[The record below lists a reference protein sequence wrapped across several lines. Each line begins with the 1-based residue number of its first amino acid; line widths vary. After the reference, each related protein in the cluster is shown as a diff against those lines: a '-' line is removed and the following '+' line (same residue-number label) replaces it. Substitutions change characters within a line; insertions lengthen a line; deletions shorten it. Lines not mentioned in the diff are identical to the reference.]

1 MADEDKLRD
10 YLARV
15 IAELHQTR
23 QRLHD
28 AESQEHEP
36 IAIVGM
42 ACRYPGDVRSP
53 EDLWRLVH
61 EGRDAVGE
69 FPSGRDW
76 DVESLYH
83 PDPDHPSTS
92 YVREGGFLHE
102 AADFDAELF
111 HMSPREAL
119 ATDPQQRLLLE
130 TAWEA
135 FERAGIDPQSVQ
147 GSRTGVFTG
156 VMYNDYSSRLMHQ
169 VPAGF
174 EGQVGNG
181 SAGSI
186 ASGRVAYSFG
196 LEGPA
201 VTVDTACSSSL
212 VSLHL
217 AAHALRQG
225 ECTLALAGGV
235 TVMATPGTFVEFS
248 RQRGLA
254 PDGRCKPFAA
264 AADGTGWSEGVGLL
278 LVERLSDA
286 QRNGHPVLAVL
297 RGSAVNQDGASNG
310 LTAPNG
316 PSQQRVI
323 RQALANAGLTAAD
336 VDVVEA
342 HGTGTTLG
350 DPIEA
355 QALLATYGEGRSGD
369 APLWLGSVKSNLGHT
384 QAAAGV
390 AGIIKMVMAMHEG
403 VLPRTLHV
411 DEPSPHIDWSGGTVR
426 LLTEPRAWAHPE
438 RPLRAA
444 VSSFGMSGTNAHVVI
459 EGPPAAAEEEEPADE
474 QQAPGPA
481 VWALSGHTSE
491 ALAAQAGKL
500 RTWLEENPD
509 TDARAVGS
517 ALLRTRAALA
527 HRGVVFGADREEL
540 LAGLAAV
547 AEETPVRGAVV
558 GTAAGGK
565 LALLFTGQGAQ
576 RAGMGAEL
584 YDTYPVFAEALDEAC
599 TALDTHLPQPLKP
612 LMFAEADSPEADL
625 LDDTTY
631 TQPALFAYEVALYR
645 LAESFG
651 IRPDFLAGHSIGELT
666 AAHLAGVWTLA
677 DAARLVATRARLMGT
692 LPTGGAMLSM
702 ATDRDTAAGLLKDV
716 DGASIAAH
724 NSPVSTVV
732 SGDTQAVDAVAER
745 CAEAGVTTRRLR
757 VSHAFHS
764 AHMDPILE
772 EFRAAVAE
780 TAAQAPALPVVSNRT
795 GQPLT
800 ADEAASPE
808 YWAGQLRH
816 TVDYAAVTTYLE
828 QAGTSTYLELGPDT
842 TLATLTADTLTAPAT
857 AVAAQQRKRGQVE
870 ALTTALA
877 TVHTAHTPLAWPG
890 TSGAVDLPTY
900 AFQHRTY
907 WLNAPAWAGDP
918 GHLGLRRT
926 EHALLGAAM
935 ELADGA
941 GAVTFTGSLSLR
953 THPWLADHAVDG
965 TVLLPGTAFVDL
977 ALHAGEHT
985 GHPHLAELTLQT
997 PLVLPENGTLH
1008 LQVTAGADADGSG
1021 QRPVTVH
1028 SRAEDGDVWTPHATG
1043 LLTATPAGGPEGDPA
1058 VDLAAWPPAG
1068 AESLP
1073 VGSLYDEL
1081 AEHGYHYGPAF
1092 RGLSAAWRAAD
1103 GDVYAEVALAADT
1116 GTDPSGYGI
1125 HPALLD
1131 AALHAL
1137 GLAPGGEE
1145 GTQLPFSWSDVE
1157 LHATGA
1163 DFLRVHVRRVTPT
1176 SARITL
1182 ADPAGSPVGR
1192 VGSLTLR
1199 QVDAAQLRQ
1208 AAAADPH
1215 HDSLFTLDWAPLTL
1229 PETDTTPG
1237 YVFLAPPAGGDG
1249 VPGAGGGRAVA
1260 DLEALLAGDEVPAT
1274 VLLPVGDPGDSPLP
1288 ARVRE
1293 SNTRLLEFV
1302 QRWLA
1307 EERLAGTRLAV
1318 VTSGAVAAEP
1328 GDPVTDLVAAA
1339 AWGLLRSAQSEHP
1352 DRFLLLDVDGDP
1364 RTVAALGAVLACGE
1378 PQTAVREGRALAARL
1393 GRSAADDVLTPPP
1406 GEDHWCLGV
1415 TGQGSLDDVALVPSP
1430 EAGADLGPGEVRVAV
1445 RAGGLNF
1452 RDVVVT
1458 LGMVADVRA
1467 VGGEGAGIV
1476 VEAAPD
1482 VTHLAAGDRVM
1493 GLFTTTG
1500 PVTVTDARLLSRI
1513 PEGWSF
1519 AEAATVPIVFLTAYY
1534 GLVDLAAVEPGERLL
1549 VHAGAGGVGMATLQ
1563 LARHWGVNVLSTA
1576 SSGKQHV
1583 LREYGV
1589 EDTRI
1594 ASSRTLDF
1602 EEQFRTA
1609 TDGAG
1614 VDVVLNSLA
1623 GEFADASLRLLSDG
1637 GRFVEI
1643 GKTDIR
1649 DPETVAEEYPGT
1661 TYQAFDL
1668 GDAGPD
1674 RIQEMLEELRELF
1687 ESGVLRPLPVTSWDI
1702 RRAPEA
1708 LRHLSQAR
1716 HIGKVV
1722 LTIPA
1727 PIDPDGTV
1735 LVTGGTGVLGAHVA
1749 RHLVTAHGVR
1759 NLLLTSRSGPDA
1771 PGATELHDQ
1780 LTALGAEVRIA
1791 ACDAADRDRL
1801 ATLLDTVSDAHPL
1814 RAVVHTAGVLDD
1826 ATVDRLTPEQLA
1838 AVLRPKVDAAWNL
1851 HELTEHLELDAFVL
1865 FSSAAATFGAP
1876 GQANY
1881 ATANTFLDALAA
1893 LRHRR
1898 GLPATSLGW
1907 GLWAEA
1913 SGMTG
1918 HLDDADVARVSRA
1931 GVVPLTTAHG
1941 LELLDAGLSG
1951 SRPFLLPTGL
1961 DTRVLDPATA
1971 PPLLRALV
1979 QPRRAAATPA
1989 SRGAARSG
1997 GRGSSLADELSAMAP
2012 ENRERHVLDLVRSH
2026 VATVLVLG
2034 DATAVGADRSFRE
2047 LGFDSLTAVEMRNR
2061 LTAATG
2067 LQLPTTLVFDHP
2079 TPALLARF
2087 VLDELLG
2094 ALPQTALSPA
2104 VGPRADEDEPIAII
2118 GMACRFPGGVA
2129 SPEDLWRLVSEG
2141 RDGIGAFPEDR
2152 GWDLDRLMDPD
2163 PERLGTSATSQGGFL
2178 YDAAEFDAELF
2189 RISPREALATDPQ
2202 HRLLLETAWEAF
2214 ERAGID
2220 PHTLRNTA
2228 TGVFA
2233 GVISQDY
2240 LSRLTETPEGFEGQV
2255 GIGSALSIASGRV
2268 SYTFGLEGPA
2278 VTVDTACSSSLV
2290 TLHLACQSLRSG
2302 ESTLALAGGVTV
2314 MATPGCFTEF
2324 SRQGGLAPD
2333 GRCKPFAAGADGT
2346 GWSEG
2351 VGLLLVERLSD
2362 AVRNGRR
2369 ILAVVRG
2376 SAVNQDG
2383 ASNGLTAPNGPSQQR
2398 VIRQALA
2405 NAGLSTSD
2413 VDAVEAHGTG
2423 TTLGDPIEAQALLA
2437 TYGKDRAEDTPLWL
2451 GSLKSNLGHTQ
2462 AAAGVGGVIKM
2473 VMAMREG
2480 VLPQT
2485 LYVDEPSSHIDWTA
2499 GGVRLLTEQRP
2510 WTVDEERPRRAGVS
2524 SFGMSGTNAHVIIE
2538 QAPEPEAAPAVV
2550 EPGGVVVWPVSGH
2563 TPQALADQAGRL
2575 HAYLTERPEITPA
2588 GVAHS
2593 LVTTRPALGD
2603 RAVVVGGE
2611 RDELLEG
2618 LAAIAAGEPSARV
2631 VTGDVRSEGKTVF
2644 VFPGQGAQWAGMAAD
2659 LIETEP
2665 VFAQAIAEC
2674 EAALSVYADDWSLTD
2689 VLADP
2694 EGVLLERVDVV
2705 QPALFAVMVSLAR
2718 LWQHHGIKPDA
2729 VIGHSQ
2735 GEIAAAHIAGALTL
2749 EDAAK
2754 VVCLRSRAIRALSGQ
2769 GAMASIAL
2777 PHAQVADGI
2786 AAWDGKL
2793 SVAVVNSP
2801 TATVISGDTDAVT
2814 AYLAQCEK
2822 AGVRN
2827 RLLPVDYAS
2836 HGPHVTALRETL
2848 LSTLAGL
2855 EPGPASIPFYST
2867 VTGEEFDTTGLTAD
2881 YWYTNLRETV
2891 RFHDTLT
2898 RLVDSGHTTYVE
2910 TSPHPTLTTAITDS
2924 GTDTPVTVTGSLRR
2938 HEHSPTQFRL
2948 ALGHLHAHGTA
2959 VDWHTTPTAPADLPT
2974 YPFQHQTYWLD
2985 VPATGG
2991 DPASL
2996 GLQHTDHP
3004 LLPASLQH
3012 ADNSGTFSFTG
3023 QVSLRSHPWLGDHA
3037 VAGTVLLPG
3046 AALVDLAL
3054 HAGDRTAHP
3063 HLAELTLQTP
3073 LVIPQDATLQL
3084 QVTVGPEDDQG
3095 RSPVSVHTRQADD
3108 EPWVTHAVGV
3118 LADEDGDPAGADLGA
3133 WPPADGVALP
3143 VDTLYDDLAE
3153 RGYGYG
3159 PAFRGLTAAWRQG
3172 DDLYAEVGLDP
3183 ATDVTGY
3190 GIHPALLDAALH
3202 TLGADTRSGG
3212 DDAEVALPF
3221 SWAGV
3226 SLYATGATAAR
3237 VRIERSDPRNVTLHL
3252 ADATGQPVARV
3263 RALTL
3268 RPVDPAQ
3275 LSAPAPDADSRLF
3288 SVAWTQLTPPE
3299 EPREQRYTFL
3309 LAGAEA
3315 APDADV
3321 LDRLDEAG
3329 ELPLPERVQAASEQ
3343 ALAALQGWLADEGA
3357 ADSRLVVLTGGA
3369 VAARAGEHP
3378 TDLVHAPLW
3387 GMIRSVQTEH
3397 PDRIT
3402 LLDTDRTP
3410 TPAEVALALT
3420 LDEPQL
3426 ALRDGTFHAP
3436 RLARHPAP
3444 ERLTPPA
3451 DALAW
3456 RLGVT
3461 GGGTVE
3467 DVRLVDFPEAAAPLE
3482 PGQVRIALRA
3492 AGLNFRDVVVAL
3504 GMVADVRSLGGEGA
3518 GVVLEV
3524 APDVTHVAVGDR
3536 VMGLLSGTGPI
3547 TMTDARL
3554 VTRIPD
3560 GWTFAEAATVP
3571 IVYLTAYYG
3580 LSDLAGVQAGERL
3593 LLHAATGGVGTATLH
3608 LAEHWGLEVYA
3619 TASAPKQHVLREYGL
3634 PDARIASSR
3643 TLDFEERFRTA
3654 TEDSGVDVVLNSLA
3668 GDFTDA
3674 SLRLLGDGGRF
3685 VEIGKTD
3692 IRDAETVAEEYP
3704 GRTYQVF
3711 DLGDAGPDRI
3721 QEMLRE
3727 LGELF
3732 AGGALAPLPVTAWDI
3747 HDAQQAI
3754 RFLSQARHV
3763 GKVVLTIPAPIDPD
3777 GTVLVTGGT
3786 GVLGAHVAR
3795 HLVTAHGVRNL
3806 LLTSRSGPDAPGAR
3820 TLHEELTALGAT
3832 VQITACDTA
3841 DRDRLAALLDTVSD
3855 DHPLT
3860 GVVHAAGVLDD
3871 ATTEQLTPAHLA
3883 TVRRPKVD
3891 AAWNLHELTAE
3902 RGVDTFVLFSSAA
3915 AGLGAPGQAN
3925 YAAANAFLDALA
3937 LHRHGRGQHALSLGW
3952 GYWAEASGMTG
3963 HMSQADTDRLARG
3976 GVRPLRTETGLRL
3989 FASALAA
3996 GAPALLPIDLDPAR
4010 LAAGGSVPPMMR
4022 GLVRPARRVAA
4033 AAGPGAAGGLART
4046 LADLSPAAR
4055 QERVLTLVGQH
4066 VAAVLGRTGEVAADR
4081 AFKDLGFD
4089 SLTAVELRNRLGAA
4103 TGVQLPTTVVFDHP
4117 NPRALTKFLLG
4128 QLLGADAGTDA
4139 PRARTAAAARAD
4151 DEPIAIVG
4159 MACRF
4164 PGDVASPEDL
4174 WRLLAEGRTG
4184 IGPFPDDRGW
4194 DLDSLLNPDP
4204 DHAGTSTTHRGGFLH
4219 DAAKFDADLFRIS
4232 PREALATDPQQR
4244 LLLETAWET
4253 FERAGIDPQSLH
4265 GSQTGVFTGLTSQD
4279 YFSRLGSISEELEG
4293 YLGTG
4298 SLASIASG
4306 RIAYTLGLEGPA
4318 VTVDTACSSS
4328 LVALHMAAQSLRQG
4342 ECDLALAGGVTI
4354 MATPNAFV
4362 VFSRQRGLAPD
4373 GCCKPFADGA
4383 DGTGWSEGVG
4393 LLLVERL
4400 SDARRNGHKVLAVV
4414 RGSAVNQDGASNG
4427 LTAPNGPSQQRV
4439 IRQALANA
4447 GLSTSDVDAVEAHG
4461 TGTTLGDPIE
4471 AQAVLATYGQD
4482 RPEGSPLWL
4491 GSLKSNIG
4499 HTQAAAGV
4507 GGVIKMV
4514 MAMREGVLPQTLHV
4528 DEPSSHID
4536 WTAGAVQLLTEQR
4549 PWTLDEERPR
4559 RAGISSFGMSGTNA
4573 HVIIE
4578 QAQEPEHEQET
4589 AEPAAG
4595 VVVWPISGH
4604 TPQAVADQAARLH
4617 SHLSEHAEIT
4627 PAQAAHGLI
4636 STRSALGHRAVVVG
4650 GERDEL
4656 LDGLAAFAA
4665 GQPSARVVSGTVR
4678 PGGKTVFVFPGQG
4691 AQWAG
4696 MAADLIETEPVF
4708 AQAIADCEAA
4718 LAVYADDWSLTDV
4731 LADPEGALLERVDV
4745 VQPALFAVMVSLA
4758 RLWQHHGIS
4767 PDAVIGH
4774 SQGEIAAA
4782 HIAGAL
4788 TLEDAAKVVCLRSQ
4802 AIRVLSG
4809 QGTMASVALPHT
4821 QIAEEI
4827 AAWDGKLSVAV
4838 VNSPTATVISGD
4850 TDAVKAYLAQCEE
4863 AGVRNRLL
4871 PVDYAS
4877 HGPHVTAL
4885 RETLLDTLAGL
4896 EPVEASTPFYS
4907 TVTGE
4912 EFDTTGLTADY
4923 WYTNLRETVR
4933 FHDTLNRLITDGHT
4947 TYVETSPHPTL
4958 TTAIADTPA
4967 ESEAALTVTGTL
4979 RRHEHSPTQLR
4990 LALAHLHTHGA
5001 PVEWHATP
5009 TTPADL
5015 PTYPFQ
5021 HEHYWLHAPAT
5032 DGGDPAAL
5040 GLTGAAHALL
5050 GAAIEH
5056 PGTGGT
5062 TLTGTLSLA
5071 THPWLAD
5078 HAVGDVVLLPGTAF
5092 VELALH
5098 AGDHTGHPHLAELT
5112 LQAPLVLPE
5121 RGTVQLHVSVGGD
5134 DAGRSSVT
5142 VHSRQAADEDGAEWT
5157 LHATGVLSESTP
5169 APVDTGMAVWPP
5181 QGAEALATDTLYD
5194 DLAAHGYQYGPAF
5207 QGLTAA
5213 WRKGDDVYAEVGLDA
5228 DTAASGYGLHP
5239 ALLDATLHALALGS
5253 ADGDGVQ
5260 LPFSWSGVELYATE
5274 ATSVRAR
5281 VTPSGPTTVTV
5292 ELSDP
5297 QGAAVARID
5306 ALTLRPV
5313 DVSQLPAA
5321 GAATRN
5327 RLFAM
5332 AWSPLPAAPGTA
5344 PAPDWAALLT
5354 APPTEAL
5361 ADRAYAQLADDASLP
5376 MPDRVHRAVAQALG
5390 HVQEWL
5396 ADEANADRHL
5406 VVLTSRAVATAD
5418 DEDVTD
5424 LVHAPLWGLI
5434 RSAQSENPG
5443 RITVVDTDG
5452 HPDSEAALPAAL
5464 TLDEPQLALRGGQM
5478 LAPRLTRHTAA
5489 PDRALTLQPE
5499 GTVLIT
5505 GGTGTLGAHTARHL
5519 VTAHGARHL
5528 LLTSRSGPDA
5538 TGATELRDELTAL
5551 GADVRIAACDTAD
5564 RDQLTALLD
5573 TIPEEHPLTAVVHTA
5588 GALADATL
5596 PNLTPDH
5603 LTTALQPKVDAAWN
5617 LHELTQGLKLDTFVL
5632 YSSAA
5637 ATLGAPGQA
5646 NYATANTFLDTL
5658 AHHRTRQGLPAV
5670 SLAWGYWAE
5679 QSGMTGH
5686 LDQADVGKLR
5696 RSGLVPLTNEQ
5707 GMALFDAATAPG
5719 GPAVLLPAGV
5729 STGQLDAE
5737 TAPPLLR
5744 ALARPARRAAGAAGR
5759 GAADLVGRLA
5769 GLEPAERAEALV
5781 ELVSGHVAAVLGHA
5795 STSSAPPEK
5804 AFKDLGF
5811 DSLTAVELR
5820 NRLNAATGLRLPATL
5835 VFDHPSPAA
5844 VAELLDEELFADGGP
5859 AVPHSAPVDPLAELD
5874 RLDAALS
5881 AVGQDEAVRDRV
5893 AQRLSAVLARLGADR
5908 EREDGVSDRLQTASS
5923 DELFAFIDKDL
5934 GRNSNA

>member
-42 ACRYPGDVRSP
+42 ACRYPGDIRSP

-83 PDPDHPSTS
+83 PDPDHPATS

-102 AADFDAELF
+102 AAEFDAELF

-355 QALLATYGEGRSGD
+355 QALLATYGEGRPDD

-411 DEPSPHIDWSGGTVR
+411 DEPSPHIDWSSGTVR
-426 LLTEPRAWAHPE
+426 LLTEQRAWAHAE

-459 EGPPAAAEEEEPADE
+459 EGPPAAAEPEEPAAE
-474 QQAPGPA
+474 AAPGPV
-481 VWALSGHTSE
+481 VWALSGHTPE

-500 RTWLEENPD
+500 RTWLAENPD

-547 AEETPVRGAVV
+547 AEEMPGQGAVV
-558 GTAAGGK
+558 GTVGGGK
-565 LALLFTGQGAQ
+565 LAVLFTGQGAQ

-584 YDTYPVFAEALDEAC
+584 YGTYPVFAEALDAAC
-599 TALDTHLPQPLKP
+599 AALDGHLPQPLKP
-612 LMFAEADSPEADL
+612 LLFAEADTPEAEL
-625 LDDTTY
+625 LNDTTY

-666 AAHLAGVWTLA
+666 AAHIAGVWTLA
-677 DAARLVATRARLMGT
+677 DAARLVATRGRLMGG

-702 ATDRDTAAGLLKDV
+702 ATDRDTAAGLLQGIEGV
-716 DGASIAAH
+716 SVAAH

-732 SGDTQAVDAVAER
+732 SGDSQAVDAVAER
-745 CAEAGVTTRRLR
+745 CAEAGVTARRLR

-764 AHMDPILE
+764 AHMNPILE
-772 EFRAAVAE
+772 EFRAAVAG
-780 TAAQAPALPVVSNRT
+780 TPAQAPALPVISNRT

-800 ADEAASPE
+800 ADQAASPD
-808 YWAGQLRH
+808 YWAEQLRQ
-816 TVDYAAVTTYLE
+816 TVEYAAVTAHLE
-828 QAGTSTYLELGPDT
+828 QAGTGTYLELGPDT
-842 TLATLTADTLTAPAT
+842 TLATLTTDTLTAPAT

-907 WLNAPAWAGDP
+907 WLSAPAWAGDP

-935 ELADGA
+935 ELADGG

-953 THPWLADHAVDG
+953 THPWLADHAVNG

-997 PLVLPENGTLH
+997 PLVLAESGTVH

-1028 SRAEDGDVWTPHATG
+1028 SRTEDGDVWTPHATG
-1043 LLTATPAGGPEGDPA
+1043 FLTATPARDPEGEPS

-1068 AESLP
+1068 ADSLP

-1116 GTDPSGYGI
+1116 GTEPGGYGI

-1137 GLAPGGEE
+1137 GLAPGGED

-1176 SARITL
+1176 SAQITL
-1182 ADPAGSPVGR
+1182 ADPAGGPVGR
-1192 VGSLTLR
+1192 VGALTLR
-1199 QVDAAQLRQ
+1199 QVDAAQLKQ

-1229 PETDTTPG
+1229 PETDTAPGHVVLTPLTG
-1237 YVFLAPPAGGDG
+1237 DGFPGAAGGR
-1249 VPGAGGGRAVA
+1249 VVA
-1260 DLEALLAGDEVPAT
+1260 DLDALLAEGDIPAA
-1274 VLLPVGDPGDSPLP
+1274 VLLPVADPGGSALP

-1293 SNTRLLEFV
+1293 SNTGLLEFV

-1318 VTSGAVAAEP
+1318 VTSAAVAAEP

-1352 DRFLLLDVDGDP
+1352 DRFLLVDVDADA
-1364 RTVAALGAVLACGE
+1364 RSAAALGAVLACGE

-1393 GRSAADDVLTPPP
+1393 GRSSADDVLTPPP

-1430 EAGADLGPGEVRVAV
+1430 EAGADLRPGEVRVAV

-1467 VGGEGAGIV
+1467 VGGEGAGVV
-1476 VEAAPD
+1476 VEVAPD

-1500 PVTVTDARLLSRI
+1500 PVTVTDARLLARI

-1563 LARHWGVNVLSTA
+1563 LARHWGVEVLSTA

-1589 EDTRI
+1589 EDARI

-1623 GEFADASLRLLSDG
+1623 GEFADASLRLLGDG

-1649 DPETVAEEYPGT
+1649 DAEAVAEEYPGT

-1668 GDAGPD
+1668 GDAGPE
-1674 RIQEMLEELRELF
+1674 RIQEMLQELRELF

-1727 PIDPDGTV
+1727 PIDPNGTV

-1749 RHLVTAHGVR
+1749 RHLVTTHGVR
-1759 NLLLTSRSGPDA
+1759 SLLLTSRSGPDA
-1771 PGATELHDQ
+1771 PSARSLHEE
-1780 LTALGAEVRIA
+1780 LTALGADVRIA
-1791 ACDAADRDRL
+1791 ACDAADRDQL
-1801 ATLLDTVSDAHPL
+1801 AALLGTVGDDHPL

-1838 AVLRPKVDAAWNL
+1838 TVLRPKVDAAWNL

-1931 GVVPLTTAHG
+1931 GVVPLTTEHG
-1941 LELLDAGLSG
+1941 LALLDAGLSG

-1979 QPRRAAATPA
+1979 QPRRAAATAA
-1989 SRGAARSG
+1989 SRGAARTG
-1997 GRGSSLADELSAMAP
+1997 GRGSSLAEELSALPP
-2012 ENRERHVLDLVRSH
+2012 ENRERHVLDLVRGH

-2094 ALPQTALSPA
+2094 ALPQAALSPA
-2104 VGPRADEDEPIAII
+2104 VGTRADEDEPIAII

-2152 GWDLDRLMDPD
+2152 SWDLDRLMDPD

-2220 PHTLRNTA
+2220 PSTLRNTA

-2437 TYGKDRAEDTPLWL
+2437 TYGQDRSEDAPLWL

-2499 GGVRLLTEQRP
+2499 GAVQLLTEQRP
-2510 WTVDEERPRRAGVS
+2510 WDVADARPRRAGVS

-2538 QAPEPEAAPAVV
+2538 QAPEPETVPAAV
-2550 EPGGVVVWPVSGH
+2550 EQDGVLAWPVSGH
-2563 TPQALADQAGRL
+2563 TPQALADQARRL
-2575 HAYLTERPEITPA
+2575 HDYLTERPEVTPA
-2588 GVAHS
+2588 EVAHS
-2593 LVTTRPALGD
+2593 LVTTRSALGD
-2603 RAVVVGGE
+2603 RAVVVGGA

-2631 VTGDVRSEGKTVF
+2631 VTGGVRSEGRTVF

-2659 LIETEP
+2659 LIEAEP
-2665 VFAQAIAEC
+2665 VFAQAIADC
-2674 EAALSVYADDWSLTD
+2674 EAALSVYAEDWSLRD

-2694 EGVLLERVDVV
+2694 EGALLERVDVV

-2718 LWQHHGIKPDA
+2718 LWQHHGVRPDA
-2729 VIGHSQ
+2729 VVGHSQ
-2735 GEIAAAHIAGALTL
+2735 GEIAAAHVAGALSL
-2749 EDAAK
+2749 QDAAK
-2754 VVCLRSRAIRALSGQ
+2754 VVCLRSQAIRALSGQ

-2777 PHAQVADGI
+2777 PHTQVADAI

-2801 TATVISGDTDAVT
+2801 TATVISGDTDAVN

-2822 AGVRN
+2822 SGVRN

-2836 HGPHVTALRETL
+2836 HGPHVTALRDTL
-2848 LSTLAGL
+2848 LTTLDGL
-2855 EPGPASIPFYST
+2855 EPQAAAIPFYST
-2867 VTGEEFDTTGLTAD
+2867 VTGEEIDTTGLTAE

-2898 RLVDSGHTTYVE
+2898 QLIDSGHTTYVE

-2924 GTDTPVTVTGSLRR
+2924 GTETPVTATGSLRR

-2959 VDWHTTPTAPADLPT
+2959 VDWRLTPTAPADLPT

-2985 VPATGG
+2985 VRTTGG

-3023 QVSLRSHPWLGDHA
+3023 QVSLRSHPWLADHA

-3046 AALVDLAL
+3046 TALVDLAL

-3118 LADEDGDPAGADLGA
+3118 LADEEADSAGEDLGT
-3133 WPPADGVALP
+3133 WPPADATALP

-3159 PAFRGLTAAWRQG
+3159 PAFRGLTAAWRRG

-3202 TLGADTRSGG
+3202 TLGADTEGG
-3212 DDAEVALPF
+3212 EENAEVALPF

-3237 VRIERSDPRNVTLHL
+3237 VRIERSDPRTVTLHL

-3275 LSAPAPDADSRLF
+3275 LPTAAPDSDNRMY
-3288 SVAWTQLTPPE
+3288 SVVWTQLAAPE
-3299 EPREQRYTFL
+3299 APQERPHTFL

-3321 LDRLDEAG
+3321 LARLEDAEDG
-3329 ELPLPERVQAASEQ
+3329 GGRTLPERVQAAGER
-3343 ALAALQGWLADEGA
+3343 ALAALQGWLADEDA
-3357 ADSRLVVLTGGA
+3357 ADSRLVVLTCGA

-3378 TDLVHAPLW
+3378 ADLVHAPLW
-3387 GMIRSVQTEH
+3387 GLVRSVQTEH

-3402 LLDTDRTP
+3402 LLDADRAP
-3410 TPAEVALALT
+3410 TPEEVAAALA

-3426 ALRDGTFHAP
+3426 ALRDGVLHAP

-3444 ERLTPPA
+3444 ERLAPPA

-3580 LSDLAGVQAGERL
+3580 LSDLAGVQEGERL
-3593 LLHAATGGVGTATLH
+3593 LLHAATGGVGMATLH

-3634 PDARIASSR
+3634 PQARIASSR
-3643 TLDFEERFRTA
+3643 SLDFEEQFRTA
-3654 TEDSGVDVVLNSLA
+3654 TDGTGVDVVLNSLA
-3668 GDFTDA
+3668 GEFTDA

-3692 IRDAETVAEEYP
+3692 IRDAETVAEDHP

-3732 AGGALAPLPVTAWDI
+3732 ARGALAPLPVTAWDI

-3754 RFLSQARHV
+3754 RFLSQAKHV
-3763 GKVVLTIPAPIDPD
+3763 GKVVLTIPAPIDAD

-3820 TLHEELTALGAT
+3820 SLHEELTALGAT
-3832 VQITACDTA
+3832 VQISACDAA
-3841 DRDRLAALLDTVSD
+3841 DRDQLAALLDTVSD

-3871 ATTEQLTPAHLA
+3871 ATTEQLTPEHLA
-3883 TVRRPKVD
+3883 RVRRPKVD
-3891 AAWNLHELTAE
+3891 AAWNLHELTA
-3902 RGVDTFVLFSSAA
+3902 RHGVDTFVLFSSAA

-3925 YAAANAFLDALA
+3925 YALANAFLDALA
-3937 LHRHGRGQHALSLGW
+3937 LHRHHRGQHALSLGW

-3976 GVRPLRTETGLRL
+3976 GVRPLRTETGLQL
-3989 FASALAA
+3989 FASALAG
-3996 GAPALLPIDLDPAR
+3996 GAPALLPIDLDPSR
-4010 LAAGGSVPPMMR
+4010 LAAGGVPPMMR
-4022 GLVRPARRVAA
+4022 GLVRPAKRVAA
-4033 AAGPGAAGGLART
+4033 AAGPGAAAGLART

-4066 VAAVLGRTGEVAADR
+4066 VAAVLGRTGDVDADR

-4117 NPRALTKFLLG
+4117 SPRALTKFLLG
-4128 QLLGADAGTDA
+4128 RLLGADAAADA
-4139 PRARTAAAARAD
+4139 PPARTTAASRAD

-4194 DLDSLLNPDP
+4194 DLDSLLDPDP

-4219 DAAKFDADLFRIS
+4219 DAARFDADLFRIS

-4279 YFSRLGSISEELEG
+4279 YFSRLPSISEELEG

-4447 GLSTSDVDAVEAHG
+4447 GLATSDVDAVEGHG

-4471 AQAVLATYGQD
+4471 AQALLATYGQD
-4482 RPEGSPLWL
+4482 RTEDSPLWL

-4528 DEPSSHID
+4528 DAPSSHID

-4549 PWTLDEERPR
+4549 PWTVDEERPR
-4559 RAGISSFGMSGTNA
+4559 RAGVSSFGMSGTNA

-4578 QAQEPEHEQET
+4578 QAPESET
-4589 AEPAAG
+4589 APTTVEPGG
-4595 VVVWPISGH
+4595 VVAWPLSGH
-4604 TPQAVADQAARLH
+4604 TPQALADQAARLH
-4617 SHLSEHAEIT
+4617 THLSEHPGIT
-4627 PAQAAHGLI
+4627 PAQTAHGLVT
-4636 STRSALGHRAVVVG
+4636 TRSTLNHRAVVVG
-4650 GERDEL
+4650 AERGEL
-4656 LDGLAAFAA
+4656 LDALAAFAE
-4665 GQPSARVVSGTVR
+4665 GQPSARVVSGSAQ

-4708 AQAIADCEAA
+4708 AEAIAECETV
-4718 LAVYADDWSLTDV
+4718 LSVYADDWSLRDV

-4758 RLWQHHGIS
+4758 RLWQHHGIQ

-4782 HIAGAL
+4782 HVAGAL
-4788 TLEDAAKVVCLRSQ
+4788 SLQDAAKVVCLRSQ
-4802 AIRVLSG
+4802 AIRALSG
-4809 QGTMASVALPHT
+4809 QGAMASVALPHT
-4821 QIAEEI
+4821 QVAEEI

-4850 TDAVKAYLAQCEE
+4850 TDAVTAYLAQCEE
-4863 AGVRNRLL
+4863 TGVRNRLL
-4871 PVDYAS
+4871 PVNYAS
-4877 HGPHVTAL
+4877 HGPHVTSL
-4885 RETLLDTLAGL
+4885 RETLLTTLDGL
-4896 EPVEASTPFYS
+4896 EPGKASVPFYS

-4912 EFDTTGLTADY
+4912 EFDTTGLTAEY

-4933 FHDTLNRLITDGHT
+4933 FHDTLTQLIDSGHT

-4958 TTAIADTPA
+4958 TTAIADTGT
-4967 ESEAALTVTGTL
+4967 ETALTVTGTL

-5001 PVEWHATP
+5001 PVDWHQPATP
-5009 TTPADL
+5009 FTDL

-5021 HEHYWLHAPAT
+5021 HEHYWLNAPLT
-5032 DGGDPAAL
+5032 DSGDPASL
-5040 GLTGAAHALL
+5040 GLQGTAHALL
-5050 GAAIEH
+5050 GATIEH
-5056 PGTGGT
+5056 PGTGAT

-5078 HAVGDVVLLPGTAF
+5078 HAVGDAVLLPGTAF

-5098 AGDHTGHPHLAELT
+5098 AGDHTGRPHLAELT

-5121 RGTVQLHVSVGGD
+5121 KGTVHLHVSVEGD
-5134 DAGRSSVT
+5134 DGGQSTVT
-5142 VHSRQAADEDGAEWT
+5142 IHSRQALDEDGSEWT
-5157 LHATGVLSESTP
+5157 LHATGVLSERSA

-5181 QGAEALATDTLYD
+5181 EGAEPLATDTLYD
-5194 DLAAHGYQYGPAF
+5194 DLAAGGYHYGPAF

-5213 WRKGDDVYAEVGLDA
+5213 WRRGDDVYAEVSLDA
-5228 DTAASGYGLHP
+5228 DAESAGYGLHP

-5253 ADGDGVQ
+5253 SDGSGVQ
-5260 LPFSWSGVELYATE
+5260 LPFAWSGVELYATE

-5281 VTPSGPTTVTV
+5281 VTQAGPSTVAV

-5297 QGAAVARID
+5297 QGDAVARID

-5313 DVSQLPAA
+5313 DLSQLPAA

-5332 AWSPLPAAPGTA
+5332 TWSPLPSAQGTA

-5354 APPTEAL
+5354 APPTGAL
-5361 ADRAYAQLADDASLP
+5361 AERTHAHLTDDTALALP
-5376 MPDRVHRAVAQALG
+5376 ERVHSAAAQALG
-5390 HVQEWL
+5390 HVQQWL

-5406 VVLTSRAVATAD
+5406 VVVTQRAVAATP
-5418 DEDVTD
+5418 DEDATD

-5443 RITVVDTDG
+5443 RLTLVDTDG

-5464 TLDEPQLALRGGQM
+5464 TLDEPQLALRSGQA
-5478 LAPRLTRHTAA
+5478 LAPRLARHA
-5489 PDRALTLQPE
+5489 PPAGNALTCNPE
-5499 GTVLIT
+5499 GTVLIS

-5519 VTAHGARHL
+5519 VTAHGVRHL

-5538 TGATELRDELTAL
+5538 TGATGLRDELTAL
-5551 GADVRIAACDTAD
+5551 GAEVRIAACDTAD
-5564 RDQLTALLD
+5564 RGQLSALLD
-5573 TIPEEHPLTAVVHTA
+5573 TIPADHPLSAVIHTA

-5603 LTTALQPKVDAAWN
+5603 LTTTLRPKVDAAWH
-5617 LHELTQGLKLDTFVL
+5617 LHELTENLELDAFVL

-5658 AHHRTRQGLPAV
+5658 ATHRTRRGLPTV

-5696 RSGLVPLTNEQ
+5696 RSGLVPLTTEQ
-5707 GMALFDAATAPG
+5707 GMALFDAAVSPG

-5737 TAPPLLR
+5737 SAPPLLR
-5744 ALARPARRAAGAAGR
+5744 ALVRPARRAAGAGGR
-5759 GAADLVGRLA
+5759 GGVAELVARLA
-5769 GLEPAERAEALV
+5769 ALEPAERGAALV
-5781 ELVSGHVAAVLGHA
+5781 ELVSAHVAAVLGHA
-5795 STSSAPPEK
+5795 SASSAPPEK

-5844 VAELLDEELFADGGP
+5844 VAELLHEELFAAGGP
-5859 AVPHSAPVDPLAELD
+5859 AAAQSAPVDPLAELD

-5881 AVGQDEAVRDRV
+5881 AVGQDDAVRDRV
-5893 AQRLSAVLARLGADR
+5893 AQRLTAVLARLGADR